1 MTESIN
7 LILSASTILLGV
19 GVGFWLGTRSSKNE
33 ENKHQEAHT
42 IEKRNLEERIIYLSK
57 DLEQR
62 DQMIEEQRESIS
74 GLKVLNAQLD
84 SQVEHMHS
92 QVIPDLRQERSEL
105 NRQLEESRSNQLE
118 LEKRVSV
125 LGTSLDDE
133 RQQTGEKLKILED
146 ARDKLREQFEN
157 LANSILEK
165 NAEKFKLQ
173 NKENLDSILNPFKEK
188 LAEFHK
194 TVHDTHREGSN
205 DRLIL
210 KEELKRL
217 KSMNERLS
225 EDANN
230 LTNALKGDSKTR
242 GIWGEMVLQ
251 KILENSGLHKG
262 REYDTQVNV
271 KDEEG
276 TRYIPDVIIHLPD
289 NKDLVI
295 DSKVSLN
302 AWEKM
307 CSASTAE
314 EKESHLKAHILS
326 LRTHIKQLSEK
337 SYEELEGIQTLDYV
351 LMFIPIETAFLSAMD
366 HEPGLFDDAF
376 KKRIVMVT
384 PSTLMV
390 TLRTIENIWRY
401 EKQNQNAQEIALQA
415 GRLYDKFVGF
425 LESMEDIGKS
435 ITRAKTSWDK
445 ALTQLSTG
453 RGSLVSR
460 AENMKRLGISTKKS
474 LPAELL
480 DEYLPGPDQ
489 IEPES

>member
-1 MTESIN
+1 MNET
-7 LILSASTILLGV
+7 LYFFFSASIVLVGL
-19 GVGFWLGTRSSKNE
+19 GVGFWLSNRSSKKEASNQ
-33 ENKHQEAHT
+33 QEAYSIEKKALEEKNQHLSQDLLQQNKT
-42 IEKRNLEERIIYLSK
+42 IEA
-57 DLEQR
+57 
-62 DQMIEEQRESIS
+62 QRESIS
-74 GLKVLNAQLD
+74 TLQVRNAHLE
-84 SQVEHMHS
+84 SQVEQMNK
-92 QVIPDLRQERSEL
+92 QIIPELRKERAEL
-105 NRQLEESRSNQLE
+105 NQQLDESRSNQLE
-118 LEKRVSV
+118 LEKKVSA

-133 RQQTGEKLKILED
+133 RRQTVEKLKILED
-146 ARDKLREQFEN
+146 AREKLREQFEI
-157 LANSILEK
+157 LANNVLEK
-165 NAEKFKLQ
+165 NAQKFKVQ
-173 NKENLDSILNPFKEK
+173 NKENLDSVLDPFKEK

-194 TVHDTHREGSN
+194 TVHETHKEGSN

-251 KILENSGLHKG
+251 KVLENSGLHKG

-276 TRYIPDVIIHLPD
+276 SRYLPDVIIHLPE

-302 AWEKM
+302 AWERM
-307 CSASTAE
+307 CSSTSPE
-314 EKESHLKAHILS
+314 EKESNLKAHIIS
-326 LRTHIKQLSEK
+326 LKTHIKQLSDK

-366 HEPGLFDDAF
+366 HEPGLFDEAF

-390 TLRTIENIWRY
+390 TLKTIKNIWRY
-401 EKQNQNAQEIALQA
+401 ELQNQNAQEIALQA

-425 LESMEDIGKS
+425 LESMQDIGKS
-435 ITRAKTSWDK
+435 IERSQSSWEK
-445 ALTQLSTG
+445 ALKQLSSG
-453 RGSLVSR
+453 RGSLVTR
-460 AENMKRLGISTKKS
+460 AENMKSLGISTKKS
-474 LPAELL
+474 VPTDLI
-480 DEYLPGPDQ
+480 DDQ
-489 IEPES
+489 RHLIEESEQGH